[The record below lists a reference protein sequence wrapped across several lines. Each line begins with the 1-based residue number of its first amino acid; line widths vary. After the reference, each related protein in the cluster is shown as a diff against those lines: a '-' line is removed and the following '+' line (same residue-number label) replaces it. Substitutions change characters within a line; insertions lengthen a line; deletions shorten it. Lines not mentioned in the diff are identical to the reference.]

1 MIHCVLSDP
10 DVSNVCVC
18 VCVLVYV
25 GGVCLAFVFVCG
37 ACRGGCCRDIGRLQS
52 VSDGG
57 TVCWDLLCCGVSS
70 IGCCMLMM

>member
-10 DVSNVCVC
+10 DVSNVC

-37 ACRGGCCRDIGRLQS
+37 ACRGVCCRDIGRLQG

-57 TVCWDLLCCGVSS
+57 MVCWDLFCCGLSHPSVAA
-70 IGCCMLMM
+70 C